1 LQSAKIKCAEKYL
14 THTIQVKEN
23 SMTKDAEVV
32 KKPMIESDKI
42 LTFSRGV
49 PGFEKYTTYI
59 VYHKE
64 ENDISAFWLE
74 SCEEPKV
81 TFTLVDPAQYGLN
94 NELELTDE
102 ERNLL
107 QAEKA
112 EEPGVFMVLSKKDND
127 GKSTPA
133 LNANIAG
140 PIIINPRTRLGLQ
153 KVIYRSHLS
162 TLIVRGN

>member
-1 LQSAKIKCAEKYL
+1 
-14 THTIQVKEN
+14 
-23 SMTKDAEVV
+23 MTSVGEAVNNPIID
-32 KKPMIESDKI
+32 SNKI
-42 LTFSRGV
+42 LTFPHGI
-49 PGFEKYTTYI
+49 PGFEKYTTYV

-94 NELELTDE
+94 YELELTDE

-112 EEPGVFMVLSKKDND
+112 EELGIFMVLSKKDIG

-140 PIIINPRTRLGLQ
+140 PIIINPRTQLGLQ
-153 KVIYRSHLS
+153 KVIYRSHVS
-162 TLIVRGN
+162 TVIVQEK